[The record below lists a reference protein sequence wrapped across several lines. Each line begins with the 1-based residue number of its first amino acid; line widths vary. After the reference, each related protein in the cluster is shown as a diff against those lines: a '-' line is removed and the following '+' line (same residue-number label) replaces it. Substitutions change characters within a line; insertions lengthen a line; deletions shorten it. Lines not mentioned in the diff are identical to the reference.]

1 MNGTGYRTIGL
12 LTVVVATVAL
22 SGCNEKVKTD
32 ESAAAA
38 AATEP
43 QRPVDEDL
51 PTLEQLQSE
60 VSPVT
65 APEQQAVLVD
75 RTLTVNKM
83 VYPRDDGRVDVA
95 LEALEPVDLP
105 EGKAALWRANGLH
118 VARLPAE
125 RLVLWTANLPDPI
138 LITGVNILPGLD
150 YGRVSLVGR
159 SSGRTLVHL
168 PGDENETRTERFIG
182 GRYQML
188 LKLTRRAETPDSI
201 LIDLVPHHVSPRDQF
216 RMTSTDDESAG
227 TSFDA
232 LRLLTTA
239 PEKEAWLIWSNTQP
253 EATDTPETET
263 NLTPPLLGRA
273 MMTGLRKGKPVRL
286 VLVVFMK

>member
-1 MNGTGYRTIGL
+1 
-12 LTVVVATVAL
+12 L

-32 ESAAAA
+32 EPTGSAE
-38 AATEP
+38 ATEP
-43 QRPVDEDL
+43 QSAPADDL
-51 PTLEQLQSE
+51 PTLEELQTE

-95 LEALEPVDLP
+95 LEALEPVELP

-125 RLVLWTANLPDPI
+125 RLALWTANLPDPI

-159 SSGRTLVHL
+159 SSGRTIVRL
-168 PGDENETRTERFIG
+168 PGDPAEMRTERFVG
-182 GRYQML
+182 GPVPD
-188 LKLTRRAETPDSI
+188 TAEAHAPGGD
-201 LIDLVPHHVSPRDQF
+201 
-216 RMTSTDDESAG
+216 AG
-227 TSFDA
+227 
-232 LRLLTTA
+232 
-239 PEKEAWLIWSNTQP
+239 
-253 EATDTPETET
+253 
-263 NLTPPLLGRA
+263 
-273 MMTGLRKGKPVRL
+273 
-286 VLVVFMK
+286 